1 MINEEKNMNIFERV
15 KNILFRPG
23 EEWRVIDKETITVG
37 GLYTGYIIPL
47 ALIGPVCGVIGMSV
61 FGMNI
66 PLAGTIRL
74 PFLSVL
80 THGIL
85 SFVLSLAGVY
95 ILALIVDGL
104 APAFS
109 GKKNMDQALKVTA
122 YSSTAAWV
130 VGVFSL
136 VPGLAILGLFG
147 LYSFYLLYR
156 GLPVLMQAPQEKGLT
171 YTVVVI
177 ICAIVVVVVM
187 AMISAM
193 LLPMPAIDLP
203 VPGAMP
209 GK

>member
-1 MINEEKNMNIFERV
+1 MINEENYMNIFDRV

-23 EEWRVIDKETITVG
+23 EEWQVIDKEMITVG
-37 GLYTGYIIPL
+37 PLYTGYIIPL
-47 ALIGPVCGVIGMSV
+47 ALIGPVCSVIGISV

-66 PLAGTIRL
+66 PMAGTIRL
-74 PFLSVL
+74 PFISVL
-80 THGIL
+80 SHGIL
-85 SFVLSLAGVY
+85 SFVLSVASVY
-95 ILALIVDGL
+95 IVALIVDGL
-104 APAFS
+104 APVFS
-109 GKKNMDQALKVTA
+109 GQKNMDQALKVTA

-136 VPGLAILGLFG
+136 VPALALLGLLG

-156 GLPVLMQAPQEKGLT
+156 GLPVLMRAPQEKGLA

-177 ICAIVVVVVM
+177 ICAIVVFVVM

-193 LLPMPAIDLP
+193 LLPTPAVDLP